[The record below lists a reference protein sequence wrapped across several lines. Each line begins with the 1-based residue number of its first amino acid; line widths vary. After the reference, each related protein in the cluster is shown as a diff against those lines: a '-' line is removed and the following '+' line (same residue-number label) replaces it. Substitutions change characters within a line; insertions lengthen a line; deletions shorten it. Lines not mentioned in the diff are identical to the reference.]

1 MPSSKPVLGVND
13 LQSQFPEIAAEAY
26 GWDPSSVTKGS
37 GIKQHWKCKE
47 GHIYISTVT
56 HRTAMY
62 SGCPFCSN
70 SKVLPGFND
79 LKTKFPDIAEQAFGW
94 EPENVIAGSNRK
106 LNWKCRLGHTWE
118 ASVNQRTSSGS
129 SCPICSNN
137 ILLVGFNDLKTK
149 FPAIAKDAHE
159 WDPTTVIAGTPQ
171 RKKWKCKFNHTW
183 DASVNERT
191 SRGRGCPICAGQQ
204 LLVGFNDLQ
213 TKFPDIAAQA
223 FGWDPKTVFAG
234 TRQKRKWKCDLNH
247 IWNASIASRSLNKNG
262 CPICAGQQLLVG
274 FNDLQTKFP
283 DIAAQAFG
291 WDPKTVISGTD
302 KRKIW
307 KCSLG
312 HHWDATVN
320 SRTSTGSGCPVC
332 SVSGFKPNKD
342 AWFYLMQR
350 PGEQQLGITN
360 NLQFRINTHEKNGW
374 VLLDHTNAAKGQK
387 VLDTEKKFKKW
398 LRKSVGLIKG
408 TTENWATTSM
418 EVQTLAELKQ
428 KSGIET
434 DLF

>member
-1 MPSSKPVLGVND
+1 MPSAIPKVGVND

-26 GWDPSSVTKGS
+26 GWDPLTVTKGS
-37 GIKQHWKCKE
+37 DKKRKWQCGV
-47 GHIYISTVT
+47 GHIWDSSVS
-56 HRTAMY
+56 HRTVNS

-79 LKTKFPDIAEQAFGW
+79 LKTRFPDIAEQAFGW
-94 EPENVIAGSNRK
+94 DPSQVMPGNNK
-106 LNWKCRLGHTWE
+106 KFPWKCHLGHKWE
-118 ASVNQRTSSGS
+118 AQASSRTSMGS

-171 RKKWKCKFNHTW
+171 KRKWKCKFNHTW

-191 SRGRGCPICAGQQ
+191 SRGRGCPICAGQK

-223 FGWDPKTVFAG
+223 Y
-234 TRQKRKWKCDLNH
+234 
-247 IWNASIASRSLNKNG
+247 
-262 CPICAGQQLLVG
+262 
-274 FNDLQTKFP
+274 
-283 DIAAQAFG
+283 G
-291 WDPKTVISGTD
+291 WDPKTVISGTS
-302 KRKIW
+302 KIRQW
-307 KCSLG
+307 KCILD
-312 HHWDATVN
+312 HTWDASVN
-320 SRTSTGSGCPVC
+320 NRTSQDTGCPIC
-332 SVSGFKPNKD
+332 AEYGFNSGKD

-398 LRKSVGLIKG
+398 LRKSVGLMKG

-418 EVQTLAELKQ
+418 EVQTLAELKER
-428 KSGIET
+428 SGIET